1 MSWFATHF
9 ISAFLLPPLSILLL
23 GLFGLLLYRR
33 RPRRATWLISLS
45 FGLLYIFSTPFFAE
59 RLLSLLERQT
69 PLVKDE
75 NAQAI
80 VVLGAGIYIRAPEY
94 GGGTVNGLAL
104 ERLRYAAK
112 LHRETAL
119 PILVTG
125 GKTEG
130 TAESLLMKHTLEE
143 DFRAPVKWTE
153 SASRN
158 TRENAIFSST
168 ILRQAGITSIY
179 LVTHAWHM
187 PRALAEFQHTGLHV
201 IPAPTRFTTRSRTT
215 ILDFLPDARALLK
228 SYYATHEGLG
238 WIWYR
243 LSE

>member
-1 MSWFATHF
+1 MNWFATHF
-9 ISAFLLPPLSILLL
+9 ISAFLLPPFSILLL
-23 GLFGLLLYRR
+23 GGLGLLLYKR
-33 RPRRATWLISLS
+33 RPREAKWLIGLS
-45 FGLLYIFSTPFFAE
+45 FALLYLISTPFFAD
-59 RLLSLLERQT
+59 RLLGLLERQA
-69 PLVKDE
+69 PLAKE
-75 NAQAI
+75 ATTQAI

-94 GGGTVNGLAL
+94 GGDTVNGLAL

-112 LHRETAL
+112 LYRETTL

-125 GKTEG
+125 GRIDG

-143 DFRAPVKWTE
+143 DFRVPVKWTE

-158 TRENAIFSST
+158 TRENALFSYT
-168 ILRQAGITSIY
+168 ILRQAGISSIY

-187 PRALAEFQHTGLHV
+187 PRALAEFKRTGLHV
-201 IPAPTRFTTRSRTT
+201 IPAPTRFTTHSRTT

-228 SYYATHEGLG
+228 SYYAIHEGLG

-243 LSE
+243 LSD